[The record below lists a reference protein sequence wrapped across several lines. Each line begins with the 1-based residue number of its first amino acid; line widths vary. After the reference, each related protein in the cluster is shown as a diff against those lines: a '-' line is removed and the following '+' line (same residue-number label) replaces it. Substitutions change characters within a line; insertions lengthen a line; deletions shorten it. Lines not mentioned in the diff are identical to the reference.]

1 MSEIYF
7 DKHKKNELKNEE
19 KKKYDSC
26 LNSNNNEKKILSR
39 KNEYKI
45 SEVFSI
51 YISIVYKLI
60 EKNIKRRN
68 LTKTKCLLI

>member
-1 MSEIYF
+1 M
-7 DKHKKNELKNEE
+7 K
-19 KKKYDSC
+19 
-26 LNSNNNEKKILSR
+26 KKILSR

-60 EKNIKRRN
+60 EKNKETQLNKNKMFIDMNSFHLFIYKCVIYIYLYRN
-68 LTKTKCLLI
+68 GEYRLK